1 MSLFKR
7 DSAQPAQATLNT
19 RRQGLSTTDLTV
31 KPIPQPEPTPM
42 ATPDPSIPSES
53 PVLSAPGLDRNR
65 AAVLDRNT
73 RIQGTLHSDGN
84 VLVEGTFEGD
94 MEARETILVEKDASV
109 KGHFLANDVIVSGS
123 FDGEAVCQNKFRV
136 TPSGS
141 VTGQIN
147 TQVLVVEEGSTVNCR
162 FSMAARKELTLWLH
176 NPQQMSARPARAW

>member
-1 MSLFKR
+1 MSIFKR
-7 DSAQPAQATLNT
+7 ESEQPAQTSLSS

-31 KPIPQPEPTPM
+31 KPIPQPEPPPMVNPDLSTP
-42 ATPDPSIPSES
+42 TSSPTIPAFS
-53 PVLSAPGLDRNR
+53 LDRDR

-84 VLVEGTFEGD
+84 VLVEGSFEGD

-123 FDGEAVCQNKFRV
+123 FDGEAVCQGQFRV

-147 TQVLVVEEGSTVNCR
+147 TRVLVVEEGSTVNCR
-162 FSMAARKELTLWLH
+162 FSMERER
-176 NPQQMSARPARAW
+176 S